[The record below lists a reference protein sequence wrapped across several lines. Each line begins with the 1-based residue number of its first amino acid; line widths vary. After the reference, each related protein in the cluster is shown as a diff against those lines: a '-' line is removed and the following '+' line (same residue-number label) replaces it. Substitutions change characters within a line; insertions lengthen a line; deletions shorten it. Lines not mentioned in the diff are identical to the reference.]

1 MLTVKAAFADAEPD
15 AEPEK
20 VLGFLNDRLAD
31 GVSKAGLPEGADIP
45 AVSVV
50 YFNILRG
57 ELVSYGD
64 CAYSVDGKV
73 YNDRK
78 KADIKCAEKRAE
90 ILKRALKSGMTE
102 DYLRKNDIGRAAI
115 LGDLIEQA
123 EKFANACGEN
133 GYACINGGTVM
144 SGLIRSVKL
153 DSGAEVVLC
162 SDGYP
167 VIEGTLAKSE
177 MTLAALL
184 KKDILC
190 INELRGT
197 KCVAYGNYSFDDRTY
212 VRFTV

>member
-1 MLTVKAAFADAEPD
+1 
-15 AEPEK
+15 
-20 VLGFLNDRLAD
+20 
-31 GVSKAGLPEGADIP
+31 
-45 AVSVV
+45 
-50 YFNILRG
+50 
-57 ELVSYGD
+57 
-64 CAYSVDGKV
+64 
-73 YNDRK
+73 
-78 KADIKCAEKRAE
+78 
-90 ILKRALKSGMTE
+90 
-102 DYLRKNDIGRAAI
+102 
-115 LGDLIEQA
+115 
-123 EKFANACGEN
+123 
-133 GYACINGGTVM
+133 M

-184 KKDILC
+184 EQDILC